1 MKYVFVVTSLK
12 FESYDVI
19 DKVLGVFHKKREA
32 EEFVTKLQGKESIT
46 HTSHFYIDKR
56 RLN

>member
-19 DKVLGVFHKKREA
+19 DKVLGVFHKKKEA
-32 EEFVTKLQGKESIT
+32 ENLIKELQGKESVT
-46 HTSHFYIDKR
+46 STSHFYINKR
-56 RLN
+56 RLK